1 MAAAALK
8 FATSGRP
15 LQCGF
20 AGINRLTKP
29 LWPSPYD
36 IASTSRVGRAAPSP
50 YCNKRRGSGCRRS
63 TGFRWLGF
71 AECLQIARERI
82 LHAILFISK
91 ANAMRGFSNA
101 PERIRTSG
109 LWFRRPTLYPTE
121 LPAHAGGEGGIRT
134 LERSIRSFTRLAG
147 ERLQPLGHFSV
158 RRRGPA
164 ASASGYLQRW
174 LELCSTRMRAQFMSN
189 YNVALHD
196 ELVGRSLPARWLCER
211 PAVE

>member
-1 MAAAALK
+1 LRVLILIG
-8 FATSGRP
+8 S
-15 LQCGF
+15 
-20 AGINRLTKP
+20 
-29 LWPSPYD
+29 PSPYG

-71 AECLQIARERI
+71 AECLQIARARI
-82 LHAILFISK
+82 LHAILSISK

-164 ASASGYLQRW
+164 ASASGYFSRGGW
-174 LELCSTRMRAQFMSN
+174 NCAQLVCALSFMSN
-189 YNVALHD
+189 YVVALSMTNLLERRLTRHD
-196 ELVGRSLPARWLCER
+196 GCVSDLQLNR
-211 PAVE
+211 